1 MEIESLSPTRAPDP
15 RLPWKVARSPELQAA
30 PCLVASCLHRPP
42 CPTQHAQL
50 RTRHRPPTLCN
61 ETLPAPSP
69 LPSQAA
75 PLSSPLPPALPRT
88 SLSLPRAS
96 RPAWEEDTEGCG
108 RGWTE
113 PTCQRPPAL
122 PSPPPPSQPFQ
133 ASPLPAPHQPSPV
146 PTPARHPRGLRTR
159 GGGREADPEQGGSN
173 WEALWVCREKLRV
186 LGSLCGHACSG
197 DRGNPIGVPAGAEGG
212 FARVCVCVC
221 VCVCVY
227 V

>member
-1 MEIESLSPTRAPDP
+1 MSPVPKRAGCPPASFPNTPHQRAESPAMETESLSPTRAPDP

-50 RTRHRPPTLCN
+50 RPRHRPPTLCN

-96 RPAWEEDTEGCG
+96 RPAWEEDTEGWG

-122 PSPPPPSQPFQ
+122 PSPPTFP
-133 ASPLPAPHQPSPV
+133 ALPGL
-146 PTPARHPRGLRTR
+146 TPACSPPTQPCPHPCT
-159 GGGREADPEQGGSN
+159 AP
-173 WEALWVCREKLRV
+173 
-186 LGSLCGHACSG
+186 
-197 DRGNPIGVPAGAEGG
+197 
-212 FARVCVCVC
+212 
-221 VCVCVY
+221 
-227 V
+227 